1 MKGSL
6 LKKLHLNFEF
16 KFEYEGHV
24 IEARASGI
32 SAKEEVFVDG
42 ESVSSRRNFGLSST
56 HEFLIEGETFKVHFD
71 VGGFLLSTIRCDLLL
86 GDDVVRTESQSSLKG
101 QKGSWKLI
109 LSFFVIGLAAG
120 FLSAKLALWLLG

>member
-1 MKGSL
+1 MCFLQLGDKRKFPVKGSL

-42 ESVSSRRNFGLSST
+42 
-56 HEFLIEGETFKVHFD
+56 
-71 VGGFLLSTIRCDLLL
+71 
-86 GDDVVRTESQSSLKG
+86 
-101 QKGSWKLI
+101 
-109 LSFFVIGLAAG
+109 
-120 FLSAKLALWLLG
+120 

>member
-1 MKGSL
+1 
-6 LKKLHLNFEF
+6 
-16 KFEYEGHV
+16 
-24 IEARASGI
+24 
-32 SAKEEVFVDG
+32 
-42 ESVSSRRNFGLSST
+42 
-56 HEFLIEGETFKVHFD
+56 
-71 VGGFLLSTIRCDLLL
+71 LL